1 LLEIKEGSF
10 KKYLPGHMQEQVFAT
25 LICFVLVCFYE
36 SKRLNKYN
44 LDKIQ
49 SMGAIQPTSNKNHGA
64 KGEE

>member
-1 LLEIKEGSF
+1 
-10 KKYLPGHMQEQVFAT
+10 MQEQVFAT

-49 SMGAIQPTSNKNHGA
+49 SMGAIQSTSNKNHGA